1 MSIVIERSFLNVHSK
16 GCTLWLRRL
25 FLKSLFVFLSFAWL
39 KYKPPHFPMGKMNG
53 SVKFCKY
60 LSTLLLGKP
69 FALELKPSKPSSL
82 SSNSRTSRSLKRRR
96 RSERNR
102 FDSVSFD
109 RLFLFRLLF
118 AYCTSTAR
126 TPAYLCNEYGRSNS
140 ERVQPSTDGH
150 SHPGSRPDS
159 GSCRQSFDCLT
170 LHENHPCPEK
180 ADPTHDLR
188 RDPRRVQPQ
197 IVRKL

>member
-109 RLFLFRLLF
+109 RLFFSVCYSLTVPRQPARLRIF
-118 AYCTSTAR
+118 ATSMVVPIPSVYS
-126 TPAYLCNEYGRSNS
+126 PAPMAIPIPAVAQIPAAVVS
-140 ERVQPSTDGH
+140 P
-150 SHPGSRPDS
+150 
-159 GSCRQSFDCLT
+159 LT
-170 LHENHPCPEK
+170 
-180 ADPTHDLR
+180 
-188 RDPRRVQPQ
+188 V
-197 IVRKL
+197 